1 MESWVGMK
9 NLVYKRGMALYK
21 HVTHYDPRSGF
32 LSVLQPDDPHRE
44 CSLYPPPKDV
54 LSSSVGLSAGNLH
67 QCPGGR

>member
-9 NLVYKRGMALYK
+9 NLVYKRGIELAGSIALYK

-32 LSVLQPDDPHRE
+32 LSVLQPDNPHRE

-54 LSSSVGLSAGNLH
+54 LSSSVG
-67 QCPGGR
+67 